1 MATNTEN
8 DGAPGIGSVLKQT
21 RQRQELDIKTVEERT
36 KIRIKY
42 LRALENEDWDVLPN
56 PAYTRAFLRA
66 YADLLGLD
74 GEVLVDDYRRS
85 VEDAASDLQ
94 GLSEP
99 LLEGRSGAERRR
111 VPRLGRGPL
120 IALGIAGVAVIL
132 LVIGLVG
139 GGGDGDQG
147 SGGARAGKPAH
158 RHAHHNKGGAAP
170 APATGSPGAPKTV
183 TLKLSARTDTQVCLL
198 DARNR
203 VLVAGQV
210 IAGGTEDGPY
220 VSPRFKVKLDPA
232 QAILL
237 VNARRSRVATLSPEP
252 AAYQVTP
259 AGVRHI
265 AYTGPTCP

>member
-1 MATNTEN
+1 MATDTES
-8 DGAPGIGSVLKQT
+8 DGAQGIGSVLKQT

-74 GEVLVDDYRRS
+74 GEVLVDEYRRS

-94 GLSEP
+94 RLSEP

-111 VPRLGRGPL
+111 FPRIGRGPL
-120 IALGIAGVAVIL
+120 IALGIAGVAVVL

-139 GGGDGDQG
+139 GGGDGDQE
-147 SGGARAGKPAH
+147 SGGGHAGKPA
-158 RHAHHNKGGAAP
+158 RKHAHHNKGGAAP
-170 APATGSPGAPKTV
+170 APASGSPGANTV

-203 VLVAGQV
+203 VLVPGQV
-210 IAGGTEDGPY
+210 IGGGTEDGPY
-220 VSPRFKVKLDPA
+220 VSPRFTVKLDPA